1 MHMGKGLLIQLGL
14 FFLAKEM
21 RKGLTLSYLVLEKLR
36 RVQLPSY
43 VFIASEQQEFGV

>member
-1 MHMGKGLLIQLGL
+1 MGKGLLIQLGL

-21 RKGLTLSYLVLEKLR
+21 LR